1 MKTILDVHK
10 IDGTNGNMAQ
20 WQKDDTRKKKMT
32 TISKK
37 KMTTISKKI
46 QPQTSLIGIYSH
58 SSFYNQPS
66 TTFSLNQKM
75 ITR

>member
-1 MKTILDVHK
+1 MKKTNIHMKKKKMKTILDVHK

-37 KMTTISKKI
+37 KDDNN
-46 QPQTSLIGIYSH
+46 
-58 SSFYNQPS
+58 F
-66 TTFSLNQKM
+66 
-75 ITR
+75 